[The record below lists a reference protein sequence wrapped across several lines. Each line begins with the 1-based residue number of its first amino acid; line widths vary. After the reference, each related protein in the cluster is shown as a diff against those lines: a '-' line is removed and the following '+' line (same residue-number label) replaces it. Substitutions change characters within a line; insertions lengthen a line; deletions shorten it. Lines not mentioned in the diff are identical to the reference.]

1 MDKFEFFISKIKQI
15 TNIKSFFDQNIY
27 SILDIQIY
35 IVKMFERNT
44 FYFFLNFKQFKK
56 LKALSTILHI

>member
-1 MDKFEFFISKIKQI
+1 MYKFEFFISKIKQI
-15 TNIKSFFDQNIY
+15 INIKSFFDQNIY

-35 IVKMFERNT
+35 IVKMFEHNT